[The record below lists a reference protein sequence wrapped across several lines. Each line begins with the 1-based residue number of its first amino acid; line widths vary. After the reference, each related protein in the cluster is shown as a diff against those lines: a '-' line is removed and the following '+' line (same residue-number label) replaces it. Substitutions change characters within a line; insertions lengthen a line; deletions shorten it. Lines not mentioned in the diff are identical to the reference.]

1 YDVSC
6 LMEFKGLSLEDAA
19 NEVIHH
25 RILKLGGDGGLI
37 AVDALGNIVMP
48 FNTEGMYRG
57 YRKSSGENDV
67 LIYGGA

>member
-1 YDVSC
+1 
-6 LMEFKGLSLEDAA
+6 MSLEDAA

-37 AVDALGNIVMP
+37 AVDSLGNIAMP

-57 YRKSSGENDV
+57 YRKSRGDNDV
-67 LIYGGA
+67 LIYNGM